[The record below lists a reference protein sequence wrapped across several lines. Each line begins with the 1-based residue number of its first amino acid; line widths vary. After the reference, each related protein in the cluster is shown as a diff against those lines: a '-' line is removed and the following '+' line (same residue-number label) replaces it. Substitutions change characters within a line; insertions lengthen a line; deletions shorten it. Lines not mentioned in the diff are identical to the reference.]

1 MKRASHLEEVIYL
14 LSELVVEESYAF
26 PDFLKKLII
35 VLSDIIPV
43 GSCLIY
49 FFDKEEEKLIL
60 CATNKTQKD
69 AIGNVTMNI
78 GEGITG
84 WVAEHGELVVLEK
97 EAYNDARFKFFKEL
111 PEDNYEAFLSV
122 PIKDRSGVIGVI
134 NLQNKE
140 PYPFTKEQIDLIQAV
155 VRIISSAF
163 ASVVLHRKVTHL
175 ENKLSERK
183 LVERAKGILMK
194 RERMS
199 ENAAYSMIRKEAM
212 KKRKSMREIAEAVIL
227 IYE

>member
-1 MKRASHLEEVIYL
+1 MKKASHLEQVIYL

-26 PDFLKKLII
+26 PDFLKKLITL
-35 VLSDIIPV
+35 LSDIIPV
-43 GSCLIY
+43 DSCLIY

-60 CATNKTQKD
+60 CASNKTRKE

-84 WVAEHGELVVLEK
+84 WVAEHGELVVLKK

-111 PEDNYEAFLSV
+111 PEDKYEAFLSV
-122 PIKDRSGVIGVI
+122 PIKDRTGVIGVI
-134 NLQNKE
+134 NLQHKAE
-140 PYPFTKEQIDLIQAV
+140 YEFTREQIDLIQAV
-155 VRIISSAF
+155 VRIVASAF

-175 ENKLSERK
+175 ENKLTERK
-183 LVERAKGILMK
+183 IVERAKGVLMK
-194 RERMS
+194 REHMS
-199 ENAAYSMIRKEAM
+199 ESAAYSMIRKEAM
-212 KKRKSMREIAEAVIL
+212 KKRKSMREIAEAVLL